1 MPEQG
6 VTGLLIA
13 WGDGDERAFE
23 MLMPIVYRR
32 LRRMAAGL
40 LRAER
45 SDHTLDATALV
56 HEAYLRMIDLDR
68 VSWQNRLHFFSMSAR
83 MMRRILV
90 DHARKHTRARR
101 GGDAAALPLDS
112 LRTEIA
118 TTIRPAEMLA
128 LDDALSAL
136 ASHDPLQVSIVELRF
151 FGGLNRDEI
160 ADTLGIS
167 SATVTRH
174 WRRARAWLLRQMA
187 PKNRTSKTSR
197 PMERGS
203 A

>member
-6 VTGLLIA
+6 VTGLLLA

-23 MLMPIVYRR
+23 VLMPIVYRR

-68 VSWQNRLHFFSMSAR
+68 VSWQSRLHFFSMSAR

-90 DHARKHTRARR
+90 DHARKHARARR
-101 GGDAAALPLDS
+101 GGDTPALPLES
-112 LRTEIA
+112 LCTEISA
-118 TTIRPAEMLA
+118 TIRPAELLA

-136 ASHDPLQVSIVELRF
+136 ANHDSLQVSIVELRF

-160 ADTLGIS
+160 ADALGIS

-174 WRRARAWLLRQMA
+174 WRRARAWLLRQMT
-187 PKNRTSKTSR
+187 PKSTSPNNGEPTKG
-197 PMERGS
+197 GS
-203 A
+203 P

>member
-6 VTGLLIA
+6 VTGLLLA
-13 WGDGDERAFE
+13 WGDGDEQAFE

-40 LRAER
+40 LRGER

-56 HEAYLRMIDLDR
+56 HEAYLRLVDLDR
-68 VSWQNRLHFFSMSAR
+68 VSWQDRLHFFSMSAR

-90 DHARKHTRARR
+90 DHARKRTRTKR
-101 GGDAAALPLDS
+101 GGDSQATPLAS
-112 LRTEIA
+112 RRTEVS
-118 TTIRPAEMLA
+118 TTLRPRELIA
-128 LDDALSAL
+128 LDDALNAL
-136 ASHDPLQVSIVELRF
+136 ATYDPLQVNIVELRF

-160 ADTLGIS
+160 AQTLDIS

-174 WRRARAWLLRQMA
+174 WRRARAWLLREMT
-187 PKNRTSKTSR
+187 PKNEAT
-197 PMERGS
+197 
-203 A
+203 